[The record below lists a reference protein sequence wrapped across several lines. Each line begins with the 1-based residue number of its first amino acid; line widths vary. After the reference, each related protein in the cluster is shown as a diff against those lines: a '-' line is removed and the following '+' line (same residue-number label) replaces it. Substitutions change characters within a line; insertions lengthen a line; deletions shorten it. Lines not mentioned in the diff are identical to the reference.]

1 MLVWHFYHASYV
13 GNSALSENRLD
24 KYSTT
29 ISKPVFL
36 RSDLEYFAAEYD
48 DAAFFSSTLKASL
61 LIMTVLAMGGEVIFG
76 TVSLLKQPWA
86 NVATNVSDNVVSK
99 AGHWIGKLHLTCLIS
114 GLRGICS

>member
-13 GNSALSENRLD
+13 GNSALSGNRLD

-29 ISKPVFL
+29 IS
-36 RSDLEYFAAEYD
+36 
-48 DAAFFSSTLKASL
+48 
-61 LIMTVLAMGGEVIFG
+61 
-76 TVSLLKQPWA
+76 

-114 GLRGICS
+114 DCAAYAHEFRGSRIRSG